1 AGLVGY
7 AAWRCALRGPHA
19 AQYVGD
25 LPIGRGVEE
34 GSGCL
39 RHRLSFGSV
48 AQNLNLAAIGQSCI
62 ELDEIAQGD
71 AGTAEAD
78 GKPRRLVD
86 GQGRPDANLV
96 EAGHEPRRTDR
107 VQYAD
112 CWYVQRQLKR
122 LANSD
127 VTLVVHVEILGPI
140 AVEVGGAVGDHC
152 LLCNQSLLEC
162 QAVNEWFQ
170 RRPGRPL
177 RAGHGDPS

>member
-1 AGLVGY
+1 GGKPGTGEAFKKDGGGGDIAGKARHRTGIGPSDANAQHVATVEANGPGIAVAVGSAGLVGY

-25 LPIGRGVEE
+25 LPIGRGVED

-39 RHRLSFGSV
+39 RHRLSLGSV

-71 AGTAEAD
+71 SGTAEAD

-86 GQGRPDANLV
+86 GQGRPDTNLV

-112 CWYVQRQLKR
+112 CRYVQR
-122 LANSD
+122 
-127 VTLVVHVEILGPI
+127 
-140 AVEVGGAVGDHC
+140 
-152 LLCNQSLLEC
+152 
-162 QAVNEWFQ
+162 
-170 RRPGRPL
+170 
-177 RAGHGDPS
+177 